1 MAITNFTSL
10 DFEDIKDT
18 LKSYLSS
25 NSAFTDYDYEGST
38 LSVIVDLLAY
48 NTYIAAYN
56 ANMLSNEV
64 FIDSA
69 TLRENVVSLARNIG
83 YLPKARTAAKAR
95 ISFFINTGDLPTAP
109 RSITLKKGNAAVN
122 TSNRST
128 GGFNFCVPEDV
139 TSSIFQDRATFDDLT
154 IYQGTLITEEFTVD
168 TNIQNQRFILSNIG
182 IDYTTLRVTVKDSFF
197 SNDSIKYNM
206 ATSITEIDNKSLV
219 YFIQEVEDEKYELIF
234 GDGVFG
240 RELSNNNVIEVS
252 YVVSNGADAN
262 GAAIFKVNGN
272 FFDNNDNLIARNISD
287 VVLIESAKGG
297 SSIESAQS
305 VKNYA
310 TRFYSSQGRAVTARD
325 YETIIRSIYP
335 ETDSINAFGGEE
347 LNPPRFGK
355 VFVTIKPKTGSFL
368 SNTLKD
374 SIKKELRS
382 YAIAGI
388 VPEILDTKFLYV
400 EADVAAYY
408 NPSLTKDAAS
418 VNQNVTAA
426 LDKFADSE
434 EMNMYG
440 SRFRYTKFTTMIDN
454 SDRAIT
460 SNITE
465 IRIRRDMRAI
475 INRLAEYE
483 VCFGNAFKVLRSSG
497 YNIKST
503 GFKVSGLS
511 KLVYFSDIPGTGNM
525 GELILVSVPEVTA
538 TERGVE
544 DQSQSSLIANI
555 ERRNVGTIDYEKGE
569 IKINAINITST
580 EIETNQT
587 IQISATPKSND
598 IIGLQ
603 DLFLQFDTGE
613 SNINVI
619 EDNILSGADPTGIRF
634 ISTPT
639 NYNNNVIRPRL

>member
-18 LKSYLSS
+18 LKAYLRS

-38 LSVIVDLLAY
+38 LSVIIDLLAY

-69 TLRENVVSLARNIG
+69 TLRENVVSLARNVG
-83 YLPKARTAAKAR
+83 YLPRPRTSSRAR
-95 ISFFINTGDLPTAP
+95 ISFFINSKDFPSAP
-109 RSITLKKGNAAVN
+109 RSITLRKGNVAVN

-128 GGFNFCVPEDV
+128 GGFTYCVPDDI
-139 TSSIFQDRATFDDLT
+139 TTSIFQDRASFDDVT
-154 IYQGTLITEEFTVD
+154 IYEGTLINEEFTVD
-168 TNIQNQRFILSNIG
+168 TSIQNQRFILSNIG
-182 IDYTTLRVTVKDSFF
+182 IDYNTIRVNVKDSFF
-197 SNDSIKYNM
+197 SNDSITYKM
-206 ATSITEIDNKSLV
+206 ATSITEIDGTSRV
-219 YFIQEVEDEKYELIF
+219 FFIQEVEDEKYELIF

-240 RELSNNNVIEVS
+240 RELVNDNLVQVS
-252 YVVSNGADAN
+252 YITCNGAEPN
-262 GAAIFKVNGN
+262 GAASFKINGN
-272 FFDNNDNLIARNISD
+272 FYDNNDNLIARNISD
-287 VVLIESAKGG
+287 VILIEASKGG
-297 SSIESAQS
+297 ASIESAQS
-305 VKNYA
+305 IKNYA

-325 YETIIRSIYP
+325 YETIVRSVYP

-347 LNPPRFGK
+347 LDPPRFGK
-355 VFVTIKPKTGSFL
+355 VFITIKPKTGMFL
-368 SNTLKD
+368 SNSLKD

-382 YAIAGI
+382 YSVTGI

-400 EADVAAYY
+400 ESDVTAYY
-408 NPSLTKDAAS
+408 NPSLAKDAYS
-418 VNQNVTAA
+418 VNQSVVRT
-426 LDKFADSE
+426 LEKFADSE

-465 IRIRRDMRAI
+465 VRIRRDMRAI
-475 INRLAEYE
+475 LNRLAEYE
-483 VCFGNAFKVLRSSG
+483 VCFGNEFRVKNVG
-497 YNIKST
+497 YNIKSS
-503 GFKVSGLS
+503 GFKVSGIS
-511 KLVYFSDIPGTGNM
+511 KVVYFSDIPKTDGTG
-525 GELILVSVPEVTA
+525 ELVLISIPDPTVSVSGTTEEQVRSTGEV
-538 TERGVE
+538 V
-544 DQSQSSLIANI
+544 
-555 ERRNVGTIDYEKGE
+555 RRNIGTIDYVKGE
-569 IKINAINITST
+569 INISAINITST
-580 EIETNQT
+580 EIITNQT
-587 IQISATPKSND
+587 IQISAVPRSND

-619 EDNILSGADPTGIRF
+619 EDNILSGADPTGSSF

-639 NYNNNVIRPRL
+639 NLDNNVIRPRL